1 MEAFVTYRLKLS
13 VAALL
18 VSFGSVAN
26 LCGQTTQKQMA
37 VYVLDFSTNLKGDMQ
52 LVATDLT
59 GAVETAFSR
68 RRTAFRLLERRS
80 FNDVVRQNGLE
91 GDVKAILQ
99 GEKPSLKFIQKMQ
112 AANADAFI
120 RGELVERID
129 GVLLTVSLT
138 RPNTEKV
145 WQGQARHNKLEWLSG
160 DVQKKEAEALAAEA
174 AAALLPDPPAVENG
188 DDGPRG
194 IELASAGHCDQA
206 LPRLQNAASV
216 DTDNAEIFY
225 WMGRCQNQAGDFNA
239 AILTLKSAISRNP
252 RRADLFAERARSYMG
267 IRKRD
272 NALEDLDRA
281 LKLDAGNVASI
292 ELRGDIYV
300 QQSKFPEAVDA
311 YNSAYD
317 LNKTQSLCVKLA
329 DAYRKNGTSDAAK
342 TIERSCPS
350 VH

>member
-1 MEAFVTYRLKLS
+1 MEIFVTHRLKLS
-13 VAALL
+13 VVGLIL
-18 VSFGSVAN
+18 SIGSHN
-26 LCGQTTQKQMA
+26 HLRGQAPQKQLA
-37 VYVLDFSTNLKGDMQ
+37 VYILDFSTNLKGEMYT
-52 LVATDLT
+52 VATDMT

-68 RRTAFRLLERRS
+68 RRSAFRLLERRS
-80 FNDVVRQNGLE
+80 FNDIVRQNNLE
-91 GDVKAILQ
+91 GDVKAMLK
-99 GEKPSLKFIQKMQ
+99 GEKPSPKFIQKMEG
-112 AANADAFI
+112 ANADAFI
-120 RGELVERID
+120 RGELVERIG
-129 GVLLTVSLT
+129 GVSLTVSLT
-138 RPNTEKV
+138 RLNTEKV
-145 WQGQARHNKLEWLSG
+145 WQGQARHTPYEWLNP

-194 IELASAGHCDQA
+194 IELAAAGHCDQA
-206 LPRLQNAASV
+206 LPRLHDAASV

-300 QQSKFPEAVDA
+300 QQSKFPEAVEA

-329 DAYRKNGTSDAAK
+329 DAYRRNGTADAAK